1 MSTIKRRDLSGTIA
15 AVAML
20 AGPWGAAAQAA
31 QADADSS
38 TAQRA
43 SETIDTIIVT
53 ATKREENI
61 QDVPV
66 AISAFSE
73 EVLRD
78 RGVQQA
84 RDLNAPNFVFPQMY
98 TTSRSYISVRGI
110 FQEVNNIGFDGGFSA
125 YLDGVYLGRNMAYD
139 VDMAGVERVE
149 ILRGPQGT
157 LFGKNTIGGL
167 MNVISKRPS
176 QQFEGNVQAEVG
188 NMNLRRLRGSVN
200 LPIAQ
205 DLVAA
210 RLSVQKVDRDG
221 YVTNL
226 TGGPDGGSIDD
237 LSSRAQILFTPVER
251 FEVSLSLDYLESDNI
266 GYTSEVIA
274 SKSTVPELG
283 DDTPFTYHP
292 NQVPVERKWDKGA
305 ALTAEYEFGSGHT
318 LTSISGARR
327 TRTSWVLDGDATALD
342 FYTENLHDQ
351 QELLSQELRLASPG
365 GGTLDYVLG
374 LYYYDEDADAT
385 DPIPFSALYPGGPF
399 LVYYNTRV
407 NTQDYAAFAHLDW
420 HATDALTLY
429 GGVRYTDETKELESE
444 RRVLPAS
451 YVIPPGFVP
460 GLTTDGTGQPPQV
473 VGQIDSEEV
482 TWEAG
487 VKYQLS
493 DATMAYAEVSTGF
506 KSGGFNIRDGAT
518 VEPEHLT
525 AYEIGAKTTLV
536 GGRMRLNVAAFYNDY
551 EDLQVRSLDLTT
563 VPITVVLHNA
573 ASVVAKGFEAEL
585 EAIPVDNLTLHLG
598 LGYVDSTYED
608 FKNVP
613 SRTGGVIDASGNELP
628 MTPAWTIN
636 GGLRYSQPLG
646 AGAMVW
652 NVDANYIDDRW
663 SILDAGQNSPT
674 FALPSYTTVDAR
686 VGYQG
691 ADERWEVYLWGKNL
705 TDELALVDYR
715 LTPILGVSPTYPNSL
730 TLQYGTYLQ
739 PRTYGVSF
747 SVNF

>member
-1 MSTIKRRDLSGTIA
+1 MSIIKRPDLSKRIA
-15 AVAML
+15 AVARL
-20 AGPWGAAAQAA
+20 AGPWGAAALAA
-31 QADADSS
+31 QAGGDS
-38 TAQRA
+38 TTTPRA
-43 SETIDTIIVT
+43 SETIDTVIVT

-73 EVLRD
+73 EVLAERN
-78 RGVQQA
+78 VQEA
-84 RDLNAPNFVFPQMY
+84 RDLNAPNFLFPQMY

-139 VDMAGVERVE
+139 IDMAGVERVE

-167 MNVISKRPS
+167 MNVVSKRPS
-176 QQFEGNVQAEVG
+176 QEFEGNVQAEVG
-188 NMNLRRLRGSVN
+188 NFNLTRLRGSVN
-200 LPIAQ
+200 LPLAD
-205 DLVAA
+205 DLLAA
-210 RLSVQKVDRDG
+210 RISVQKVDRDG
-221 YVTNL
+221 YVKNL
-226 TGGPDGGSIDD
+226 TGGPEGGSIDL
-237 LSSRAQILFTPVER
+237 LSSRAQILFTPLER
-251 FEVSLSLDYLESDNI
+251 LEVSLSLDYLESDNI

-274 SKSTVPELG
+274 SESTVPALG
-283 DDTPFTYHP
+283 DDKPFTYHP

-305 ALTAEYEFGSGHT
+305 ALTAQYEFDNGHT

-342 FYTENLHDQ
+342 FYTENLNDQ
-351 QELLSQELRLASPG
+351 QDLLSQELRLASPSG
-365 GGTLDYVLG
+365 GKLDYVLG

-385 DPIPFSALYPGGPF
+385 DPIPFTALYPGGPF

-407 NTQDYAAFAHLDW
+407 NTEDYAAFAHLDW
-420 HATDALTLY
+420 HLTDALTLY
-429 GGVRYTDETKELESE
+429 GGVRYTDETKQLESE
-444 RRVLPAS
+444 RRVLPAT

-460 GLTTDGTGQPPQV
+460 GLTTDGTGVPPQV
-473 VGQIDSEEV
+473 TSQIDSEEV

-487 VKYQLS
+487 VKYAFS

-525 AYEIGAKTTLV
+525 AYEIGAKTTLLE
-536 GGRMRLNVAAFYNDY
+536 GRMTFNVAAFYNDY

-573 ASVVAKGFEAEL
+573 ASVVAKGLEAEI

-598 LGYVDSTYED
+598 VGYVDSTYED

-613 SRTGGVIDASGNELP
+613 ARTGGTIDASGNELP
-628 MTPAWTIN
+628 MTPPWTIN
-636 GGLRYSQPLG
+636 GGLRYIKPLG
-646 AGAMVW
+646 TGAVVL
-652 NVDANYIDDRW
+652 NADANYIADRW
-663 SILDAGQNSPT
+663 STLDAGQNSPT
-674 FALPSYTTVDAR
+674 FALPSYTTVNAR
-686 VGYQG
+686 LGYQ
-691 ADERWEVYLWGKNL
+691 AANERWEVFLWGKNL
-705 TDELALVDYR
+705 ADERALVDYR
-715 LTPILGVSPTYPNSL
+715 LTPILGASATYPNTL
-730 TLQYGTYLQ
+730 TLQYGTYLE

-747 SVNF
+747 AVNF